1 MSMSD
6 DSREFLHEVARA
18 LFLDNPACDAN
29 EFLNAMENDA
39 ALYAFIEHWEYPTQ
53 VTPELEAYANKF
65 GETLRAPAPPRR
77 HSIRTRAK
85 KVTQ

>member
-1 MSMSD
+1 MMSD
-6 DSREFLHEVARA
+6 DSREFLHGVARE
-18 LFLDNPACDAN
+18 LYLKHSTIDPN
-29 EFLNAMENDA
+29 EFLNALDSDA

-53 VTPELEAYANKF
+53 VTPELEAYANTF
-65 GETLRAPAPPRR
+65 GQTLRPPAPPHK